1 MATHKSA
8 RKRAR
13 QSIRR
18 RARNRHVRS
27 SVKGTVKRARGAL
40 ESDDAAAAQ
49 TAVRTAEGALR
60 RAVSKGVIPRKR
72 ASRQIS
78 RLARHA
84 HHLGTPS

>member
-1 MATHKSA
+1 VATHKSA

-27 SVKGTVKRARGAL
+27 SVKGAVKRVRGAF
-40 ESDDAAAAQ
+40 ESDDAAEAQ
-49 TAVRTAEGALR
+49 AAVRGAEGVLR
-60 RAVSKGVIPRKR
+60 RAASKGVIPKKR

-78 RLARHA
+78 RLARRA
-84 HHLGTPS
+84 NRLGSPS